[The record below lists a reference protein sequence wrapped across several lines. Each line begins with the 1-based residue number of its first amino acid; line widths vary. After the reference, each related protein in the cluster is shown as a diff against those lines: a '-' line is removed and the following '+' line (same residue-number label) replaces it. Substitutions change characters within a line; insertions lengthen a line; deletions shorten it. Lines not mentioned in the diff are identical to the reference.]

1 MKLAPLAVF
10 GLLAQLAASV
20 GVETLGGMGAYMMT
34 VVVGLFL
41 LALGYLLLVWGVGR
55 ISPLAF
61 LIGSRE
67 LLLLA
72 FSTSS
77 SAAVMPLSIQ
87 TAETN
92 FGVRPSTAR
101 FIVPL
106 GATINMT
113 GTALYQGVATVFLA
127 QAYGI
132 DLTGATLVLV
142 VVTAVA
148 ASIGSPATPGVGMV
162 ILGGLLTTAGI
173 PSSGIVLL
181 LGVDRLLDMCRTA
194 VNVAGDLAA
203 CLVIDP
209 RVAAPSPAENG

>member
-1 MKLAPLAVF
+1 MIVGL
-10 GLLAQLAASV
+10 GLL
-20 GVETLGGMGAYMMT
+20 M
-34 VVVGLFL
+34 
-41 LALGYLLLVWGVGR
+41 LGYLSIIAVSAR
-55 ISPLAF
+55 ISPLRF
-61 LIGSRE
+61 LRGSRE

-87 TAETN
+87 TAETK
-92 FGVRPSTAR
+92 FAVRSSTAR
-101 FIVPL
+101 FIIPL

-132 DLTGATLVLV
+132 DLSLSTLTLV

-162 ILGGLLTTAGI
+162 ILGGLLNTAGI
-173 PSSGIVLL
+173 PSTGIVLL
-181 LGVDRLLDMCRTA
+181 LGVDRILDMCRTA

-203 CLVIDP
+203 CLVLDP
-209 RVAAPSPAENG
+209 KASNQEERQAPEQVTADAS